1 MHLGISAIVKTFV
14 SPQTSL
20 GDLDA
25 AAAATLI
32 GASSDITLILD
43 SAGVIQDTAFQS
55 GQLLD
60 DLPGSAG
67 WVGQA
72 LQATVAP
79 DSRPKIT
86 ALLQDA
92 HAHSEPRW
100 RHLNHLAAEGGS
112 IPVMYCGVQV
122 GGDGR
127 VVAFGRDLR
136 AMSALQQRLMN
147 AQQGME
153 RDYARLRDVEMR
165 YRLLFQMSSEAVLIL
180 DPAKGRI
187 TEANPAAKDLCSG
200 GHAAP
205 GGGAGIADVTGKPLS
220 DLFGPGCLPAIQ
232 AQVDAIR
239 SGGRAEDVA
248 ARLLPDNRS
257 VTLRMSLFRQ
267 ENAALVLLRMVPVA
281 AAAAGYRNV
290 PDPKLTLLRTVESAP
305 DAYVVTDE
313 DGDIITAN
321 VAFLELVQMMH
332 EDEVVGQRLD
342 RWVGESGVDLSVLT
356 ANLRSRGA
364 VRFFSTTVHG
374 EHGAMAQVEM
384 SAVSVP
390 GDGRTALGY
399 AIRNVSSRLNV
410 GMQVSP
416 LQAGAATRAGR
427 ALPRS
432 VEQLTELIGRVSLKD
447 LVRESTEVI
456 ERLAIEAALELT
468 GDNRASAAE
477 MLGLSR
483 QSLYVKL
490 RRYGIGDLTAAD
502 TE

>member
-1 MHLGISAIVKTFV
+1 MHWGISGLLKTFV

-25 AAAATLI
+25 TAAATLI
-32 GASSDITLILD
+32 GASSDITLVLD
-43 SAGVIQDTAFQS
+43 GAGVIRDTAFQS

-60 DLPGSAG
+60 DLPESKG
-67 WVGQA
+67 WVGQPIV
-72 LQATVAP
+72 ATVAP
-79 DSRPKIT
+79 DSRPKIA

-92 HAHSEPRW
+92 AAQNEPKW
-100 RHLNHLAAEGGS
+100 RHINHLAADGRS

-165 YRLLFQMSSEAVLIL
+165 YRLLFQLSSEAVLIL
-180 DPAKGRI
+180 DPAKGRV
-187 TEANPAAKDLCSG
+187 TEANPAAKAMCG
-200 GHAAP
+200 TGT
-205 GGGAGIADVTGKPLS
+205 ADVTGRALS
-220 DLFGPGCLPAIQ
+220 DLFDKGSLPAIQ
-232 AQVDAIR
+232 SQIDAIR
-239 SGGRAEDVA
+239 AGGRAADVPG
-248 ARLLPDNRS
+248 RLVADGRP

-267 ENAALVLLRMVPVA
+267 ENATLVLMRMVPVLASA
-281 AAAAGYRNV
+281 AIKTL
-290 PDPKLTLLRTVESAP
+290 PDPKLTLLRAVESAP
-305 DAYVVTDE
+305 DAYVVTDD

-321 VAFLELVQMMH
+321 AAFLELVQLLH
-332 EDEVVGQRLD
+332 EDEAVGQPLD

-384 SAVSVP
+384 SAVAVP
-390 GDGRTALGY
+390 GGDRMALGY
-399 AIRNVSSRLNV
+399 AIRNVSSRLNI
-410 GMQVSP
+410 GLQASP
-416 LQAGAATRAGR
+416 LQAGAATRAGK

-490 RRYGIGDLTAAD
+490 RRYGIGDLTGAEQD
-502 TE
+502 N

>member
-1 MHLGISAIVKTFV
+1 MSVHWGISALVKTFV

-25 AAAATLI
+25 ASAATLI
-32 GASSDITLILD
+32 GAASDITLVLD
-43 SAGVIQDTAFQS
+43 GAGVIRDMAVQS
-55 GQLLD
+55 GQLAD
-60 DLPGSAG
+60 DLPDSAH
-67 WVGQA
+67 WVGQPIE
-72 LQATVAP
+72 ATLAP
-79 DSRPKIT
+79 DSRPKIA
-86 ALLQDA
+86 ALLNDAAA
-92 HAHSEPRW
+92 HAEPRW
-100 RHLNHLAAEGGS
+100 RQVNHLAPDGRS
-112 IPVMYCGVQV
+112 IPVLYCGVQV

-165 YRLLFQMSSEAVLIL
+165 YRLLFQLSGEAVVIL
-180 DPAKGRI
+180 DPIKGRV
-187 TEANPAAKDLCSG
+187 TEANPAAKAQFNL
-200 GHAAP
+200 
-205 GGGAGIADVTGKPLS
+205 GGGGSGTADVTGRALT
-220 DLFGPGCLPAIQ
+220 DLFDPATLPAVQ
-232 AQVDAIR
+232 AGMDAIR
-239 SGGRAEDVA
+239 AGGRAEDVP
-248 ARLLPDNRS
+248 ARLAGEHGGA

-267 ENAALVLLRMVPVA
+267 ENAALILMRMAPAEVPA
-281 AAAAGYRNV
+281 HPGRL
-290 PDPKLTLLRTVESAP
+290 PHPKLTLLRAVESAP

-321 VAFLELVQMMH
+321 AAFLELVQLMH
-332 EDEVVGQRLD
+332 EDEALGQPLD

-364 VRFFSTTVHG
+364 VRFFSTTIHG
-374 EHGAMAQVEM
+374 EHGASAQVEM
-384 SAVSVP
+384 SAVAVP
-390 GDGRTALGY
+390 GEGRMALGY
-399 AIRNVSSRLNV
+399 AIRNVSSRLNI
-410 GMQVSP
+410 GLQAAP
-416 LQAGAATRAGR
+416 LQHGAATRAGK

-490 RRYGIGDLTAAD
+490 RRYGIGDLTGAEA
-502 TE
+502 E

>member
-1 MHLGISAIVKTFV
+1 MHLGISALVKTFV

-32 GASSDITLILD
+32 GASSDITLVLD

-55 GQLLD
+55 GPLLD
-60 DLPGSAG
+60 DLPGSVG
-67 WVGQA
+67 WVGQP
-72 LQATVAP
+72 LTATVAP
-79 DSRPKIT
+79 DSRVKII

-92 HAHSEPRW
+92 HAHAEPRW
-100 RHLNHLAAEGGS
+100 RHLNHLAADGSS

-122 GGDGR
+122 GEDGR

-187 TEANPAAKDLCSG
+187 TEANPAAKDLCN
-200 GHAAP
+200 P
-205 GGGAGIADVTGKPLS
+205 GGGAGTADVTGKPLS

-281 AAAAGYRNV
+281 AATAGHRNV
-290 PDPKLTLLRTVESAP
+290 PDPKMTLLRTVESAP

-321 VAFLELVQMMH
+321 AAFLELVQMMH

-390 GDGRTALGY
+390 GEGQTALGY
-399 AIRNVSSRLNV
+399 AIRNVSSRLNIGV
-410 GMQVSP
+410 QVSP

>member
-1 MHLGISAIVKTFV
+1 MHLGTLALVKTFV

-25 AAAATLI
+25 ASAATLI
-32 GASSDITLILD
+32 GASSDITLVLD

-60 DLPGSAG
+60 DLPESAG
-67 WVGQA
+67 WVGQPLAAIVA
-72 LQATVAP
+72 L
-79 DSRPKIT
+79 DSRPKVA
-86 ALLQDA
+86 ALLADA
-92 HAHSEPRW
+92 HSDAEPRW
-100 RHLNHLAAEGGS
+100 RHLNHLAADGSS
-112 IPVMYCGVQV
+112 IPVTYCGVQV
-122 GGDGR
+122 GEDGR

-187 TEANPAAKDLCSG
+187 TEANPAAKDLCS
-200 GHAAP
+200 P
-205 GGGAGIADVTGKPLS
+205 GGSGAAADVTGKPLS

-239 SGGRAEDVA
+239 AGGRAEDVA
-248 ARLLPDNRS
+248 ARLLPDSRA

-267 ENAALVLLRMVPVA
+267 ENATLVLLRMVPVA
-281 AAAAGYRNV
+281 AAAVSHRNV
-290 PDPKLTLLRTVESAP
+290 PDPKMTLLQTVESAP

-313 DGDIITAN
+313 DGDIITVNA
-321 VAFLELVQMMH
+321 AFLELVQMMH
-332 EDEVVGQRLD
+332 EDEVVGQSLD
-342 RWVGESGVDLSVLT
+342 RWVGESGVDLSVLS

-374 EHGAMAQVEM
+374 EHGATAQVEM

-399 AIRNVSSRLNV
+399 AIRNVSSRLNIGV
-410 GMQVSP
+410 QVSP

-490 RRYGIGDLTAAD
+490 RRYGLGDLTALDA
-502 TE
+502 E

>member
-1 MHLGISAIVKTFV
+1 MHWGISALVKTFV

-25 AAAATLI
+25 ASAATLI
-32 GASSDITLILD
+32 GAASDITLVLD
-43 SAGVIQDTAFQS
+43 GAGVIRDMAVQS
-55 GQLLD
+55 GQLAD
-60 DLPGSAG
+60 DLPDSAH
-67 WVGQA
+67 WVGQPVETT
-72 LQATVAP
+72 LAP
-79 DSRPKIT
+79 DSHPKIA
-86 ALLQDA
+86 ALLHDAAA
-92 HAHSEPRW
+92 HAEPRW
-100 RHLNHLAAEGGS
+100 RHVNHLAPDGS
-112 IPVMYCGVQV
+112 SVPVLYCGVQV
-122 GGDGR
+122 GGEGR

-165 YRLLFQMSSEAVLIL
+165 YRLLFQLSGEAVLIL
-180 DPAKGRI
+180 DPAKGRVV
-187 TEANPAAKDLCSG
+187 EANPAAKAQYGSG
-200 GHAAP
+200 A
-205 GGGAGIADVTGKPLS
+205 ADVTGRALA
-220 DLFGPGCLPAIQ
+220 DLFDPASLPAVQ
-232 AQVDAIR
+232 AGVDAIR
-239 SGGRAEDVA
+239 AGGRAEDVP
-248 ARLLPDNRS
+248 ARLAGEHGAD

-267 ENAALVLLRMVPVA
+267 ENAALVLMRAVPVA
-281 AAAAGYRNV
+281 V
-290 PDPKLTLLRTVESAP
+290 PVHPGRLPHPKLTLLRAVESAP
-305 DAYVVTDE
+305 DAYVVTDD

-321 VAFLELVQMMH
+321 AAFLELVQLMH
-332 EDEVVGQRLD
+332 EDEALGQPLD

-364 VRFFSTTVHG
+364 VRFFSTTIHG
-374 EHGAMAQVEM
+374 EHGATAQVEV
-384 SAVSVP
+384 SAVAVP
-390 GDGRTALGY
+390 GEGRMALGY
-399 AIRNVSSRLNV
+399 AIRNVSSRLNI
-410 GMQVSP
+410 GLQSAP
-416 LQAGAATRAGR
+416 LQHGAATRAGR

-468 GDNRASAAE
+468 EDNRASAAE

-490 RRYGIGDLTAAD
+490 RRYGIGDLTGAE

>member
-1 MHLGISAIVKTFV
+1 MHLGILALVKTFV

-25 AAAATLI
+25 ASAATLI

-43 SAGVIQDTAFQS
+43 SAGTIQDTAFQS

-60 DLPGSAG
+60 DLPESAG
-67 WVGQA
+67 WVGQPLTAIIA
-72 LQATVAP
+72 L
-79 DSRPKIT
+79 DSRPKVA
-86 ALLQDA
+86 ALLADA
-92 HAHSEPRW
+92 HAHAEPRW
-100 RHLNHLAAEGGS
+100 RHLNHLAADGSS
-112 IPVMYCGVQV
+112 IPVTYCGVQV
-122 GGDGR
+122 GEDGR
-127 VVAFGRDLR
+127 MVAFGRDLR

-153 RDYARLRDVEMR
+153 RDYARLRDMEMR

-187 TEANPAAKDLCSG
+187 TEANPAAKDLCS
-200 GHAAP
+200 P
-205 GGGAGIADVTGKPLS
+205 GGGATADVTGKPLS

-239 SGGRAEDVA
+239 AGGRAEDVA
-248 ARLLPDNRS
+248 ARLLPDSRA

-281 AAAAGYRNV
+281 AAAVSHRNV
-290 PDPKLTLLRTVESAP
+290 PDPKMTLLQTVESAP
-305 DAYVVTDE
+305 DAYVVTDD
-313 DGDIITAN
+313 DGDVITAN
-321 VAFLELVQMMH
+321 AAFLELVQMMH
-332 EDEVVGQRLD
+332 EDEVVGQPLD
-342 RWVGESGVDLSVLT
+342 RWIGESGVDLSVLT

-374 EHGAMAQVEM
+374 EHGATAQVEM

-399 AIRNVSSRLNV
+399 AIRNVSSRLNIGV
-410 GMQVSP
+410 QVSP

-490 RRYGIGDLTAAD
+490 RRYGLGDLTALDA
-502 TE
+502 E

>member
-1 MHLGISAIVKTFV
+1 MHLGISALVKTFV

-43 SAGVIQDTAFQS
+43 GAGVIQDTAFQS

-60 DLPGSAG
+60 DLPESAG
-67 WVGQA
+67 WVGQP
-72 LQATVAP
+72 LVATVAL
-79 DSRPKIT
+79 DSRPKIA
-86 ALLQDA
+86 ALLADA
-92 HAHSEPRW
+92 HAQSEPRW
-100 RHLNHLAAEGGS
+100 RHLNHLAADGSS

-187 TEANPAAKDLCSG
+187 TEANPAAKDLCS
-200 GHAAP
+200 P
-205 GGGAGIADVTGKPLS
+205 GGGGATADVTGKPLS

-239 SGGRAEDVA
+239 AGGRAEDVA
-248 ARLLPDNRS
+248 ARLLPDSRS

-267 ENAALVLLRMVPVA
+267 ENAVLVLLRMVPVA
-281 AAAAGYRNV
+281 TAAAVGHRNV
-290 PDPKLTLLRTVESAP
+290 PDPKMTLLRTVESAP

-321 VAFLELVQMMH
+321 AAFLELVQMMH
-332 EDEVVGQRLD
+332 EDEVVGQSLD

-374 EHGAMAQVEM
+374 EHGATAQVEM

-390 GDGRTALGY
+390 GDGRMALGY
-399 AIRNVSSRLNV
+399 AIRNVSSRLNI

-490 RRYGIGDLTAAD
+490 RRYGLGDLTAAD
-502 TE
+502 AE